1 VWCDNACAC
10 AFLAPNNGRLLTLAM
25 PLHRRTIYAR
35 TQRHQPSSVRLL
47 DAGLRLKRLGIRYR
61 RSGILTTIA
70 GQSSRILAA
79 LVSCFLRH
87 LPFVYNSVHSYARLR
102 SSCCQQR
109 RSSCC
114 QQRLPGCRGQ
124 SSERLPRSPRPD
136 WLKTER
142 WENAF
147 SPSSSAETAT
157 LRVALSQQPGG
168 SSCRYEGGWAG
179 NAVYPIRFRSVLNA
193 LRASNATASSAM
205 ASGTAKI
212 PARKPRKR
220 KT

>member
-1 VWCDNACAC
+1 MITLLYA
-10 AFLAPNNGRLLTLAM
+10 RLLPQQRTTFDAAMTL
-25 PLHRRTIYAR
+25 PRRTIFAR
-35 TQRHQPSSVRLL
+35 TQVHQPSSARLL
-47 DAGLRLKRLGIRYR
+47 DAGSLLKRPGIRYR
-61 RSGILTTIA
+61 RSGILITIP
-70 GQSSRILAA
+70 GRSPRILAA
-79 LVSCFLRH
+79 LVSCFLRL